1 MGNYGEILYK
11 PPYKWMNIK
20 VTIGNQWNNMDK
32 SSIILDEHGDFNR
45 NIMRE
50 KNKKEHIWK
59 HPLAT
64 TLHG

>member
-50 KNKKEHIWK
+50 KHKKEHIWK